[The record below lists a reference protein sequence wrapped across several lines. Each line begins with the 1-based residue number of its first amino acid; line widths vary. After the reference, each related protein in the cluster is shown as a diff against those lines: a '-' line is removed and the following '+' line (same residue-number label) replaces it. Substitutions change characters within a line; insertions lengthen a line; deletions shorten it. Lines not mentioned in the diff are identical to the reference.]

1 MNELEILMRAEAK
14 KKAIE
19 KDTTEKLQKV
29 ETEKARKWKKETLE
43 KLSFLKDYGCE
54 FDKYRETI
62 DTIYVHP
69 KEHGTIKIEL
79 SWDTDFTEVVS
90 KRITKYD
97 LDKPLIISWKYD
109 MCGGDESRL
118 SLEEFVKSLVRRGIV
133 KMED

>member
-54 FDKYRETI
+54 FDKDRTTI
-62 DTIYVHP
+62 GTIYVHP

-79 SWDTDFTEVVS
+79 PWDMDFTEVVS

-97 LDKPLIISWKYD
+97 LDKPLRISWQYD
-109 MCGGDESRL
+109 MCGGDESSL
-118 SLEEFVKSLVRRGIV
+118 SLEEFVKGLVRRGII
-133 KMED
+133 KMDG

>member
-54 FDKYRETI
+54 FDKDRKTI
-62 DTIYVHP
+62 GAVYVHP

-79 SWDTDFTEVVS
+79 ERSTDFFTEVV
-90 KRITKYD
+90 ITKYN
-97 LDKPLIISWKYD
+97 LDKPLRISWQYD